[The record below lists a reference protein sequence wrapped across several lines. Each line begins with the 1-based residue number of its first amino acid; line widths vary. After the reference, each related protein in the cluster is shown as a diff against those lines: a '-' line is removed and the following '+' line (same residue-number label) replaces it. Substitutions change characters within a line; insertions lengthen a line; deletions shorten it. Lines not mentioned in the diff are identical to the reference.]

1 MSKVKLATVWL
12 DGCSGCHMSFLDM
25 DERLIELAELV
36 DMVYSPIVDTKE
48 FPDEVDIAL
57 VEGAVASV
65 DDEKKIKKIREHSK
79 MLVAMGDCAVAGNVP
94 VDAQS
99 HRAGSHPQPRLHR
112 ERDRAAADSLHR
124 GAPAAQEG
132 APHSRVCDGGR
143 VSSRVPALGRHLPR
157 RADRAANRRTA
168 GDSGAHPLW
177 SLTPELTMSQTIT
190 IDPVTRL
197 EGHGKITIQLN
208 GQGEVEDAHFHVTQV
223 RGFEKFSEGRPFYEM
238 PSLMA
243 RICGICPVSHL
254 IASAKAC
261 EAIMSVRIPHTA
273 AQLRRMLNL
282 AQMVQSHALSF
293 FYLSS
298 PDLLLGM
305 ESDPKVRHIFGVVAA
320 KPELGRA
327 GIALRRFGQHI
338 IELLGNKRIHPGW
351 VVPGGVT
358 EPLAAAKRDE
368 ILAMMPE
375 AFHSIKLALA
385 AYKQIAD
392 SFRPEIEVFANF
404 PTNYHEP
411 DQRRRVDRIH
421 RRRAAADR
429 RRRAMSSKTAS
440 PRKRFTEVI
449 GEAVEP
455 YSYTKFAYYKPL
467 GYPKGSY
474 RVGPLARL
482 NIATTMGTPLADI
495 ELAEFKQLARGPVQS
510 SFYYHHARLIEIL
523 YGIEKIEQILTDPH
537 ILDKHVRAVAGVN
550 RLEGA
555 GQAEAPRG
563 HAAPSLQGGRERP
576 HHLGQPRDRHW
587 PEQQRHEQG
596 RCPGREV
603 ITSRTASSL
612 KAFSTA
618 SKPWSAH
625 STRA

>member
-1 MSKVKLATVWL
+1 
-12 DGCSGCHMSFLDM
+12 
-25 DERLIELAELV
+25 
-36 DMVYSPIVDTKE
+36 
-48 FPDEVDIAL
+48 
-57 VEGAVASV
+57 
-65 DDEKKIKKIREHSK
+65 
-79 MLVAMGDCAVAGNVP
+79 
-94 VDAQS
+94 
-99 HRAGSHPQPRLHR
+99 
-112 ERDRAAADSLHR
+112 
-124 GAPAAQEG
+124 
-132 APHSRVCDGGR
+132 
-143 VSSRVPALGRHLPR
+143 
-157 RADRAANRRTA
+157 
-168 GDSGAHPLW
+168 
-177 SLTPELTMSQTIT
+177 MSQTIT

-208 GQGEVEDAHFHVTQV
+208 GQGEVKDAHFHVTQV

-305 ESDPKVRHIFGVVAA
+305 EADPKVRHIFGVVAA

-358 EPLAAAKRDE
+358 EPLTAAKRDE

-392 SFRPEIEVFANF
+392 SFRQEIEAFANF
-404 PTNYHEP
+404 PTNYLGLINEDESIEFTDGP
-411 DQRRRVDRIH
+411 LRLRGPGALAIEDGIPAPQFTERRV
-421 RRRAAADR
+421 
-429 RRRAMSSKTAS
+429 K
-440 PRKRFTEVI
+440 
-449 GEAVEP
+449 AVEP
-455 YSYTKFAYYKPL
+455 SSYTKFAYYKPL
-467 GYPKGSY
+467 GYPNGSY

-482 NIATTMGTPLADI
+482 NIASTMGTPLADI
-495 ELAEFKQLARGPVQS
+495 ELAEFKQLAPGP
-510 SFYYHHARLIEIL
+510 
-523 YGIEKIEQILTDPH
+523 
-537 ILDKHVRAVAGVN
+537 
-550 RLEGA
+550 
-555 GQAEAPRG
+555 
-563 HAAPSLQGGRERP
+563 
-576 HHLGQPRDRHW
+576 
-587 PEQQRHEQG
+587 
-596 RCPGREV
+596 
-603 ITSRTASSL
+603 
-612 KAFSTA
+612 
-618 SKPWSAH
+618 
-625 STRA
+625 

>member
-1 MSKVKLATVWL
+1 
-12 DGCSGCHMSFLDM
+12 
-25 DERLIELAELV
+25 
-36 DMVYSPIVDTKE
+36 
-48 FPDEVDIAL
+48 
-57 VEGAVASV
+57 
-65 DDEKKIKKIREHSK
+65 
-79 MLVAMGDCAVAGNVP
+79 
-94 VDAQS
+94 
-99 HRAGSHPQPRLHR
+99 
-112 ERDRAAADSLHR
+112 
-124 GAPAAQEG
+124 
-132 APHSRVCDGGR
+132 
-143 VSSRVPALGRHLPR
+143 
-157 RADRAANRRTA
+157 
-168 GDSGAHPLW
+168 
-177 SLTPELTMSQTIT
+177 MSQTIT

-208 GQGEVEDAHFHVTQV
+208 GQGQVEDAHFHVTQV

-305 ESDPKVRHIFGVVAA
+305 EADPKVRHIFGVVAA

-358 EPLAAAKRDE
+358 EPLTAAKRDE
-368 ILAMMPE
+368 IMAMLPE
-375 AFHSIKLALA
+375 AYYGIKLALA
-385 AYKQIAD
+385 AYKPLAET
-392 SFRPEIEVFANF
+392 FRSEIEVFANF
-404 PTNYHEP
+404 PSNYLGLVNEDDSIEFTDGALRLIDP
-411 DQRRRVDRIH
+411 AGKIIEDGI
-421 RRRAAADR
+421 
-429 RRRAMSSKTAS
+429 TAT
-440 PRKRFTEVI
+440 RFTEAI

-455 YSYTKFAYYKPL
+455 YSYTKFAYYKAL
-467 GYPKGSY
+467 GYPQGCY

-482 NIATTMGTPLADI
+482 NIARSMGTPLADV
-495 ELAEFKQLARGPVQS
+495 ELSEFKQLANGPVES
-510 SFYYHHARLIEIL
+510 SFYYHHARLIDIL
-523 YGIEKIEQILTDPH
+523 YGIEKIEQILSDPL
-537 ILDKHVRAVAGVN
+537 ILDKHVRATAGVN

-563 HAAPSLQGGRERP
+563 TLHHHYKVDENGLIKWANLVIATGNNNHAMNQGVAQAAKHYIKDGKFTEGILNRVEAVVRTFDPCLSCSTHAFGQMPLAISL
-576 HHLGQPRDRHW
+576 LNAN
-587 PEQQRHEQG
+587 
-596 RCPGREV
+596 REV
-603 ITSRTASSL
+603 VDQVIR
-612 KAFSTA
+612 
-618 SKPWSAH
+618 
-625 STRA
+625 